1 MGTLNPD
8 LLSKDM
14 DSVMNDAVELRKQYN
29 QQAIQPELI
38 LYAMLR
44 RPNTAAAR
52 LINVFSEQRGVDAD
66 RLGRQVEMAVRSRRD
81 QNGNLDFIA
90 KGNKK
95 IPLSRQAVIML
106 DEALSVAKAVHEVR
120 IDTDHA
126 LTVLSESNMSTSGL
140 LRQEG
145 ITAKAIKDIVS
156 DNPTELHSVISG
168 NKGTTEDIVKN
179 AKRQQA
185 ASVNIS
191 EDAIRGNIRQVY
203 YYRSELLQKMISIL
217 TQRINRHVIL
227 VGPDGV
233 GKRSLARSLGHL
245 IAEGKGPSGLH
256 NLIEI
261 NERDLID
268 KEVETIRAGLSRAR
282 NGILMLPNIHR
293 FFGGPIKAEFN
304 KASSLV
310 QKTFLDDDPVI
321 IATTTDIEFSERVS
335 KVSGLKEHSQVI
347 RVEEAEVEEAIEILR
362 AHAPHI
368 ERAYERINAVEDEAL
383 EVTVNLARRYMPATP
398 LPRSAIHLLH
408 RTASL
413 VDMSGQEN
421 LDDYR
426 PDMPMDGNLDA
437 EDVMIAASQM
447 TGVPVTKLGEDERTR
462 YANMEEHLGE
472 VIKGQD
478 EAVEVVSR
486 AIKTAR
492 VGLKDPKRPVGA
504 FLFLGPTGVGKTE
517 LARKLAEFMFDS
529 EDAMLPFDMSEF
541 KDESSINRLLGSP
554 TGYVGSEGG
563 GQLTEKVRQQPYI
576 IVLFDEIEKA
586 HPRIMD
592 ILLQVFE
599 EGRLTDGRGI
609 QTRFSDAVVILTSN
623 IGSEYLSVPH
633 ITPEI
638 EEQVWD
644 ILRDPEESG
653 LRPEFL
659 NRLDEIVMFNSLGD
673 DALESIMWLLLRK
686 EQSLLAER
694 GLTLNFT
701 EGAVNYMLSLND
713 EPQYGARPL
722 KRIIRRS
729 LREPL
734 ANFLLKANPG
744 PGTEVNVS
752 KSRKKD
758 GGLRFSAT
766 VEGEEVV
773 LETD

>member
-14 DSVMNDAVELRKQYN
+14 DAVMNDAVDLRKEYN
-29 QQAIQPELI
+29 QQSIQPELI
-38 LYAMLR
+38 LLSMLR

-52 LINVFSEQRGVDAD
+52 LMKVFSEQRGVDTD
-66 RLGRQVEMAVRSRRD
+66 RLGRQVEMAARSRRD

-90 KGNKK
+90 IGNKK
-95 IPLSRQAVIML
+95 VPLSRQSIIML
-106 DEALSVAKAVHEVR
+106 DEALSVASAANEVR

-126 LTVLSESNMSTSGL
+126 LTVLSESSMSTSGL

-145 ITAKAIKDIVS
+145 ITPKAIKDIFT
-156 DNPTELHSVISG
+156 DNTG
-168 NKGTTEDIVKN
+168 FGTIRDRGATQDHVGKT
-179 AKRQQA
+179 Q
-185 ASVNIS
+185 
-191 EDAIRGNIRQVY
+191 RGNIEPY
-203 YYRSELLQKMISIL
+203 YYRDELLQKMISIL

-227 VGPDGV
+227 VGQDGV
-233 GKRSLARSLGHL
+233 GKRSLALSLGHL
-245 IAEGKGPSGLH
+245 IAENKGPKGIH
-256 NLIEI
+256 NLIEM

-268 KEVETIRAGLSRAR
+268 KEVETVRAGLSRAR
-282 NGILMLPNIHR
+282 NGILFIPSIHR
-293 FFGGPIKAEFN
+293 FFGGPIKAEFS
-304 KASSLV
+304 KAASLV

-335 KVSGLKEHSQVI
+335 KVSGLLEHSQVI
-347 RVEEAEVEEAIEILR
+347 RVEEPSPQEALEILR
-362 AHAPHI
+362 VHAPHV
-368 ERAYERINAVEDEAL
+368 ERDYEGIQKVDDDAL
-383 EVTVNLARRYMPATP
+383 EVAVSLARRYIPATP

-421 LDDYR
+421 LDNYR
-426 PDMPMDGNLDA
+426 PDMTADETLDA
-437 EDVMIAASQM
+437 EDVTIAASQM

-462 YANMEEHLGE
+462 FANMEAHLGE

-478 EAVEVVSR
+478 EAVQVVSR

-633 ITPEI
+633 LTPEI
-638 EEQVWD
+638 KEQVWD
-644 ILRDPEESG
+644 ILRDPDESN

-659 NRLDEIVMFNSLGD
+659 NRLDEIVMFNALD
-673 DALESIMWLLLRK
+673 DEALESIMWLLLRK
-686 EQSLLAER
+686 EQKLLAER

-701 EGAVNYMLSLND
+701 EGAVRYMLDLND
-713 EPQYGARPL
+713 EPEYGARPL
-722 KRIIRRS
+722 KRIIRRN

-734 ANFLLKANPG
+734 ADFLLKANPG
-744 PGTEVNVS
+744 PGTEVNVA
-752 KSRKKD
+752 KSRKKN

-766 VEGEEVV
+766 VDGEEVA